1 MTSGTIFGRSAVHG
15 PDGRLLAEASTDRP
29 GMAVAELDAERLR
42 LIRESLPML
51 ADRRADAAPIQTS
64 TVQ

>member
-1 MTSGTIFGRSAVHG
+1 
-15 PDGRLLAEASTDRP
+15 
-29 GMAVAELDAERLR
+29 MAVAELDAERLR